1 MFDLSKMDKLS
12 GLMRKNKI
20 DAVVTG
26 PSNTL
31 EFMTGFNPVG
41 CERFQALFITCDR
54 RYFYIC
60 NLIYAEDMRRWF
72 PEDAP
77 FYVWND
83 GQGFHESLKKAVTDF
98 GLTHKRIALGETI
111 RAVDLIDMESL
122 FSCEFVNGVS
132 LLEELRIIKTEQ
144 DLDKMRTAAR
154 LADGVMED
162 LTRFIRP
169 GMTEKEIKLKIE
181 DLFMAKGADGLSF
194 SPIVACGAN
203 NSRPHYRE
211 DAGVIAPKDV
221 LLLDFGCRY
230 QGFCS
235 DISRTFFIGGI
246 STEEE
251 RIYTLAGE
259 AQAAAVKKAREGVR
273 CCDVDRAAR
282 DCIEKNGMGDY
293 FLNRTGHGIGFDVHE
308 APYISGNN
316 ERCLERGMA
325 FSIEPGICIPGQV
338 GMRVEDIVVI
348 NHQGETEV
356 LNQFTRDI
364 IIIKE

>member
-1 MFDLSKMDKLS
+1 MFDLSKMDKLFV
-12 GLMRKNKI
+12 LMRKNKI
-20 DAVVTG
+20 DAVVMG

-31 EFMTGFNPVG
+31 EFMTGFNPIG

-72 PEDAP
+72 PEDDP

-83 GQGFHESLKKAVTDF
+83 GQGFHETLKKAVTDF
-98 GLTHKRIALGETI
+98 GLTHKRMALGETI

-132 LLEELRIIKTEQ
+132 LLEELRIIKTEE
-144 DLDKMRTAAR
+144 DIDKMRTAAR
-154 LADGVMED
+154 MADDVMED
-162 LTRFIRP
+162 LTRFIKP
-169 GMTEKEIKLKIE
+169 GMTEKDIKVKIE

-203 NSRPHYRE
+203 NSRPHYRG
-211 DAGVIAPKDV
+211 DAGVIAQKDV

-235 DISRTFFIGGI
+235 DTSRTFFIGGI

-251 RIYTLAGE
+251 RIYTLARE
-259 AQAAAVKKAREGVR
+259 AQAAATAAAKEGVR
-273 CCDVDRAAR
+273 CCDVDLAAR
-282 DCIEKNGMGDY
+282 SWIEKNGMGRY

-308 APYISGNN
+308 APYISGSN

-325 FSIEPGICIPGQV
+325 FSIEPGICIPGRV

-348 NHQGETEV
+348 NHQGKTEV
-356 LNQFTRDI
+356 LNQFTKDI

>member
-1 MFDLSKMDKLS
+1 MFDLSKMDKLF
-12 GLMRKNKI
+12 GLMRKDNI
-20 DAVVTG
+20 DAVVMG

-41 CERFQALFITCDR
+41 CERFQALFIARDR

-60 NLIYAEDMRRWF
+60 NLIYAEDMKRWF
-72 PEDAP
+72 PDNAP

-83 GQGFHESLKKAVTDF
+83 GQGFHETLKKAVTEF
-98 GLTHKRIALGETI
+98 GLVHKRMALGETI
-111 RAVDLIDMESL
+111 RAVDLMDMESL
-122 FSCEFVNGVS
+122 FSCEFLNGVA
-132 LLEELRIIKTEQ
+132 LLEELRIIKTEE

-162 LTRFIRP
+162 LVRFIRP
-169 GMTEKEIKLKIE
+169 GMTEKEIKVKIE

-211 DAGVIAPKDV
+211 DAGVIAQKDV

-246 STEEE
+246 SEEE
-251 RIYTLAGE
+251 KEIYTLARE
-259 AQAAAVKKAREGVR
+259 AQAAAVAAAREGVR

-282 DCIEKNGMGDY
+282 DRIEKNGMGDY

-316 ERCLERGMA
+316 KRCLERGMA
-325 FSIEPGICIPGQV
+325 FSIEPGICIPGRV

-364 IIIKE
+364 IIIK

>member
-1 MFDLSKMDKLS
+1 MFDLSKMDKLF
-12 GLMRKNKI
+12 GLMSHHHL
-20 DAVVTG
+20 DAVVVG

-72 PEDAP
+72 PEEAP

-83 GQGFHESLKKAVTDF
+83 GRGFHETLKKAVTDF
-98 GLTHKRIALGETI
+98 GLTHKRMALGETI
-111 RAVDLIDMESL
+111 RAVDLIDMTLL
-122 FSCEFVNGVS
+122 FSCEFVNGVP

-154 LADGVMED
+154 MADGVMED

-169 GMTEKEIKLKIE
+169 GMTEKDIKVKIE
-181 DLFMAKGADGLSF
+181 DLFMTKGADGLSF

-211 DAGVIAPKDV
+211 DSGVIAQKDV

-235 DISRTFFIGGI
+235 DTSRTFFIGGI
-246 STEEE
+246 SEEE
-251 RIYTLAGE
+251 KQIYTLAGE
-259 AQAAAVKKAREGVR
+259 AQAAAVKTAKEGVR
-273 CCDVDRAAR
+273 CCDVDKAAR
-282 DCIEKNGMGDY
+282 NWIEKHGMGAY

-325 FSIEPGICIPGQV
+325 FSIEPGICIPGRV

>member
-1 MFDLSKMDKLS
+1 MFDLSKMEKLF

-20 DAVVTG
+20 DAVVIG

-41 CERFQALFITCDR
+41 CERFQALFITCER

-72 PEDAP
+72 PEEAP

-83 GQGFHESLKKAVTDF
+83 GQGFHETLKKAVADF
-98 GLTHKRIALGETI
+98 DLAHKRVALGETI
-111 RAVDLIDMESL
+111 RAVDLIDMKAL
-122 FSCEFVNGVS
+122 FSFEFLKGVS

-154 LADGVMED
+154 MADGVMED

-169 GMTEKEIKLKIE
+169 GMTEKDIKVKIE

-211 DAGVIAPKDV
+211 DSGVIADKDV

-235 DISRTFFIGGI
+235 DTSRTFFIGGI

-259 AQAAAVKKAREGVR
+259 AQAAAVAAAKEGVR

-282 DCIEKNGMGDY
+282 GRMEEQGMGQY

-325 FSIEPGICIPGQV
+325 FSIEPGICIPGRV

-356 LNQFTRDI
+356 LNQFTKDI
-364 IIIKE
+364 IIIK